1 MDLSP
6 NLRLPYIAAAQAQ
19 KHVTHNEAVRA
30 LDAMAQLGVAS
41 RTVAAPPVS
50 PADGDRYL
58 LPVGASGAWSSHVGK
73 IAAFQDGA
81 WAYYI
86 PRAGWTTW
94 VAAENALIAFDGSTW
109 QAIGGSGAMPTFQRL
124 GISATPDD
132 TNRLSVTSA
141 ATLLNHAGNGHQLKI
156 NKAVAADTASLL
168 FQTSFSGRAEMGL
181 SGDDNWRVKVSPDG
195 TAWFTTL
202 QIDRNTGRAGI
213 GVAPANETRLRI
225 GGALKVDGAVFL
237 TGTTPS
243 AWSTFW
249 GGTES
254 NSANGLMFASNY
266 GYLGSNGSFKMG
278 LYWNGF
284 RNNTTAWTSLG
295 TNGSSA
301 ACAVEVGPNGIDFA
315 SDTSV
320 AGASPAVRMRFTNA
334 GNLGIGTTALAPTA
348 QLHTTG
354 NVRFAAFGA
363 GSATFDASGNVSSSS
378 DERLKENIE
387 PFTRGLAA
395 VLSIRPIA
403 YRWSLVSG
411 LDTLNRYA
419 GLSAQNVEAAV
430 PEAIGIDARGYLSLQ
445 DRPIIAALVNAV
457 RELDETIARLDARIA
472 QLETT

>member
-30 LDAMAQLGVAS
+30 LDAMAQLGVVS
-41 RTVAAPPVS
+41 RAVAAPPPS

-58 LPVGASGAWSSHVGK
+58 LPAGASGAWSGHDGK

-86 PRAGWTTW
+86 PRAGWVAW
-94 VAAENALIAFDGSTW
+94 IAAENALVAFDGAAW
-109 QAIGGSGAMPTFQRL
+109 QSVGGSGAMPTFQRL
-124 GISATPDD
+124 GIQATPDD
-132 TNRLSVTSA
+132 TNRLAVTAA

-156 NKAVAADTASLL
+156 NKAAAADTASLL
-168 FQTSFSGRAEMGL
+168 FQTGFSGRAEMGL
-181 SGDDNWRVKVSPDG
+181 MGDDNWRIKVSPDG
-195 TAWFTTL
+195 ATWFTTL
-202 QIDRNTGRAGI
+202 QIDRNTGRTGLNI
-213 GVAPANETRLRI
+213 APLNESRLRV
-225 GGALKVDGAVFL
+225 GGAIKADGAVFL
-237 TGTTPS
+237 TGSSPAT
-243 AWSTFW
+243 WSTFW

-254 NSANGLMFASNY
+254 NGANGLMFASNY

-284 RNNTTAWTSLG
+284 RNTTATWTSLG
-295 TNGSSA
+295 INGSSA

-320 AGASPAVRMRFTNA
+320 AGASPTVRMRFSNA
-334 GNLGIGTTALAPTA
+334 GSLGIGTAALSPSA

-354 NVRFAAFGA
+354 SVRFAAFGA

-378 DERLKENIE
+378 DERLKQDIA

-395 VLSIRPIA
+395 VLAIQPIS
-403 YRWSLVSG
+403 YRWNLVSG
-411 LDTLNRYA
+411 LDTLNRYV
-419 GLSAQNVEAAV
+419 GLSAQNVEAAI

-457 RELDETIARLDARIA
+457 RELDSIVARLDARIA